1 MRKGAVPFTRRAP
14 PDRDAS
20 RPATSDRRVVQLS
33 STVHQVMPGDF
44 VPALGLAWLTP
55 LYDLLVGLGGWEK
68 AFKARL
74 IDQAA
79 IQPTEAVLDLGCG
92 TGTLA
97 LEVKQRIPLA
107 EVVGLDADPNMLRR
121 ARVKGLRAG
130 LQVRF
135 DQAPSWRLPYPD
147 ATFDVVL
154 STLFFH
160 HLDPL
165 GRSRTLVEVA
175 RVLKPGG
182 RLRVAD
188 WGPQRSLLMAV
199 LSFPDRL
206 LDGLRRTA
214 GAFSGRLTTEMED
227 AGLVFALETGT
238 MATGFGRLT
247 FYAAWKPGSTRRHR
261 QLVPDS
267 ATGPA
272 ARWLTVRPWASTT

>member
-1 MRKGAVPFTRRAP
+1 MAHGHMK
-14 PDRDAS
+14 
-20 RPATSDRRVVQLS
+20 TSVLPR
-33 STVHQVMPGDF
+33 TVHRVMPGRF
-44 VPALGLAWLTP
+44 VPALGLPWLTP
-55 LYDLLVGLGGWEK
+55 IYDLLVGLGGWEQ

-97 LEVKQRIPLA
+97 LEVKRRLPLA
-107 EVVGLDADPNMLRR
+107 KIVGLDADTDMLRR
-121 ARVKGLRAG
+121 ARTKERRTG
-130 LQVRF
+130 LQVHF
-135 DQAPSWRLPYPD
+135 DQALSWSLPYPD

-182 RLRVAD
+182 RLHVAD
-188 WGPQRSLLMAV
+188 WGPQRSLLMAM

-227 AGLVFALETGT
+227 AGLVFALETGA

-247 FYAAWKPGSTRRHR
+247 FYAARNPDRFGVLASG
-261 QLVPDS
+261 QPVPDS
-267 ATGPA
+267 ATRSAGWEDTACPS
-272 ARWLTVRPWASTT
+272 ASKTSRSFHSE